1 MHKKINDVK
10 DLRVGDILWVELE
23 GRGHMRGELIS
34 VGEDDVSIRLSDNV
48 ILSVSTNCA
57 LEKIKKIVM

>member
-1 MHKKINDVK
+1 MYKKINDIK
-10 DLRVGDILWVELE
+10 DLRVGDILRVELA
-23 GRGHMRGELIS
+23 GRGHMRGELMA
-34 VGEDDVSIRLSDNV
+34 VGEDDMSIRLSDNV